1 MLCCLSQLPFGCP
14 EYRAP
19 GLRIL
24 LVILCMFSFD
34 SCVLTMPVVV
44 IARGDR
50 SLIGGE
56 GSGISDL
63 VFDMIQAAPIDLRSE
78 VRQSCTCTPHCA
90 RDADA

>member
-1 MLCCLSQLPFGCP
+1 
-14 EYRAP
+14 
-19 GLRIL
+19 
-24 LVILCMFSFD
+24 
-34 SCVLTMPVVV
+34 MPAVV

-78 VRQSCTCTPHCA
+78 VRQPRLCASHCA

>member
-1 MLCCLSQLPFGCP
+1 M
-14 EYRAP
+14 
-19 GLRIL
+19 
-24 LVILCMFSFD
+24 ILCLFSVD
-34 SCVLTMPVVV
+34 SCFLNMPAVV

-78 VRQSCTCTPHCA
+78 VRLPRLRTPPCA
-90 RDADA
+90 RNADAGVLFGCG